1 MREETKA
8 LRQAQIEQ
16 AAYQVLE
23 EKGYAATSMLA
34 IARKAKAS
42 NETLYRWYGDK
53 QGLFKALVERNAG
66 QVKSLLED
74 GLNSAQDPL
83 QTLELLGPKL
93 LELLTGPRS
102 IALNR
107 AAATDPTGEL
117 GEAIGRS
124 GRETVAPLISRVL
137 EEARRRDLLD
147 FEDTAA
153 AAELYIALLVG
164 DLQIRIVIGRE
175 TPPSE
180 ETINARALRALEH
193 LCQILRNHGQEPEA

>member
-1 MREETKA
+1 MREETRA

-23 EKGYAATSMLA
+23 EKGYAASSMLA

-53 QGLFKALVERNAG
+53 QGLFKALVERNAL

-117 GEAIGRS
+117 GEAIGRA

-137 EEARRRDLLD
+137 EEARRRELLD
-147 FEDTAA
+147 FDDTAA
-153 AAELYIALLVG
+153 AADLYISLLVG

-175 TPPSE
+175 APPPDQA
-180 ETINARALRALEH
+180 INARAHKALVHLRR
-193 LCQILRNHGQEPEA
+193 ILRKDG